1 MRETISIL
9 RSRPLCSAALL
20 AAAAALSP
28 ILAASRALSAEPQHF
43 VCQVLASERVEL
55 ASPVDGV
62 LDAVLVD
69 RGAVVHKGD
78 VVATLNT
85 VIQRVQ
91 VDLAK
96 ARAGSD
102 AQLRA
107 KKEKHEFEARKLGR
121 NNELV
126 KQRLVSANDIDQLK
140 TDTAVA
146 AMDVATVEESLAVA
160 KLEYQKAKAELDIRS
175 VRSPI
180 DGIVTERRLSA
191 GELVRDKP
199 IMVIAKT
206 DPLHAEVSLPV
217 SYFGAIVAGTKAEI
231 VFSVPGLP
239 TREATASLV
248 DRFIDAASNTFGVR
262 FVVPNPDNEIPAG
275 TKCEVRFPDVE
286 TVSLQNSRS
295 R

>member
-1 MRETISIL
+1 MRETISTL
-9 RSRPLCSAALL
+9 RLRPLCTAALL
-20 AAAAALSP
+20 AATAALSP
-28 ILAASRALSAEPQHF
+28 IPSSSVAHSAEAQHF

-62 LDAVLVD
+62 LDTLLVD
-69 RGAVVHKGD
+69 RGATVHKGD
-78 VVATLNT
+78 VVATLNS

-96 ARAGSD
+96 ARANSD

-107 KKEKHEFEARKLGR
+107 KKEKHEFEARKLAR
-121 NNELV
+121 NGELV

-146 AMDVATVEESLAVA
+146 EMDVATVEESLAVA
-160 KLEYQKAKAELDIRS
+160 KLEYQKAKTELEIRS
-175 VRSPI
+175 IRSPI

-217 SYFGAIVAGTKAEI
+217 NYFGAITAGTKAEI

-286 TVSLQNSRS
+286 TVSLQNTRS